1 LKRKEVM
8 TNNTGRNTMTQLKLT
23 KPIKSFVAGMKLET
37 LDDLIE
43 LKVKMR
49 TALETITYEESIVGE
64 IRRIMWKRTAHQI
77 LEDGYIYSKDSCT
90 DIVILFMALCKALG
104 LKTFFVKVRKK
115 NGAPEMHSI
124 AEIRLPKPYGWYLF
138 DLAYDNPPEKGRMTP
153 GSVYRGWE
161 FWKKGR
167 DSWDLGLWKY
177 GDRYKIFR
185 RNKTAA

>member
-1 LKRKEVM
+1 M
-8 TNNTGRNTMTQLKLT
+8 TNKTGRNTITQLKIT

-43 LKVKMR
+43 LKIKMR
-49 TALETITYEESIVGE
+49 TALNTIPYEESIVGE

-104 LKTFFVKVRKK
+104 LKTYFVKVRKK
-115 NGAPEMHSI
+115 NGEPEMHSI
-124 AEIRLPKPYGWYLF
+124 AEIQLPKPYGWYLF

-185 RNKTAA
+185 RNRKTAS